1 MTTKDGVLSIAL
13 NRPKKLNSLTLQMY
27 RDITSALARAGSDDA
42 VRVCTLTAHGD
53 YYSSGNDL
61 NSFMN
66 VTPGGVER
74 IAREGEEIL
83 HAFVDSF
90 IKFPKP
96 LVAIVNGPAFGIMV
110 TTLALADLVFSSD
123 KATFYTPF
131 AETAQSPEGCS
142 SLLFPMIIGPAK
154 ASEILLLSH
163 KLTAKEVFDRNLVT
177 AVYPHDQFREE
188 ADKCVQKLVAS
199 PPKLASSNIS
209 ISD

>member
-1 MTTKDGVLSIAL
+1 
-13 NRPKKLNSLTLQMY
+13 MY

-42 VRVCTLTAHGD
+42 VRVCTLTAQGD

-74 IAREGEEIL
+74 VAREGEEIL
-83 HAFVDSF
+83 RYRCTFFREFVLHHLIFSAFVDSF

-123 KATFYTPF
+123 KV
-131 AETAQSPEGCS
+131 C
-142 SLLFPMIIGPAK
+142 
-154 ASEILLLSH
+154 
-163 KLTAKEVFDRNLVT
+163 
-177 AVYPHDQFREE
+177 
-188 ADKCVQKLVAS
+188 
-199 PPKLASSNIS
+199 
-209 ISD
+209 

>member
-1 MTTKDGVLSIAL
+1 
-13 NRPKKLNSLTLQMY
+13 MY

-83 HAFVDSF
+83 QYRCTFLENSSCIFHLIFSAFVDSF

-123 KATFYTPF
+123 KV
-131 AETAQSPEGCS
+131 C
-142 SLLFPMIIGPAK
+142 
-154 ASEILLLSH
+154 
-163 KLTAKEVFDRNLVT
+163 
-177 AVYPHDQFREE
+177 
-188 ADKCVQKLVAS
+188 
-199 PPKLASSNIS
+199 
-209 ISD
+209 